1 MCLYNVVVLSAVGL
15 LFAIL
20 LEEKIIIVYAIAS
33 TCVIIGTTL
42 TQTIIFV
49 PKVRLNRGSYMSAQ
63 ALLNLLN
70 KLGKRDKILGLPSI

>member
-49 PKVRLNRGSYMSAQ
+49 PKVCLIRFILLSKINSYFVS
-63 ALLNLLN
+63 NTVYCHC
-70 KLGKRDKILGLPSI
+70 